1 MVEVG
6 RKWDLCGGIREED
19 GCTWEGV
26 ATSLQ
31 AGEHCSIHRRF
42 FFLLCQEHSRQ
53 SPRPCPDLVGLVPLY
68 VKVKIRLKLP
78 RLGANLCSGFLL
90 LFFSCFQDQVFS
102 PGLPGAH

>member
-1 MVEVG
+1 MAALG
-6 RKWDLCGGIREED
+6 RVW
-19 GCTWEGV
+19 
-26 ATSLQ
+26 LQ
-31 AGEHCSIHRRF
+31 VYRLANTAQFTDFF

-90 LFFSCFQDQVFS
+90 LFCSCFQDQVFS

>member
-6 RKWDLCGGIREED
+6 SGRKMAALGRVW
-19 GCTWEGV
+19 
-26 ATSLQ
+26 LQ
-31 AGEHCSIHRRF
+31 VYRLANTAQFTDFFF

-90 LFFSCFQDQVFS
+90 LFCSCFQDQVFS

>member
-1 MVEVG
+1 MGSLRWDQGG
-6 RKWDLCGGIREED
+6 RWLHLGGCGYKFTGWR
-19 GCTWEGV
+19 TLLNSQ
-26 ATSLQ
+26 TF
-31 AGEHCSIHRRF
+31 F